1 MSDPTDRAHPIGAD
15 GRREDRVRLTAV
27 SGTTPLDATDRPI
40 LIVSNRGPVSF
51 EVGDDGAPVARKGAG
66 GLVSGLGPI
75 IAGTDT
81 IWLAAAMSDGDR
93 LVAGE
98 GVVEREGFRVR
109 LLDLD
114 PAEFAM
120 AYDVIGNATL
130 WFVHH
135 HLYDLSRRPRF
146 DHHWRRAW
154 DAYRTINHA
163 FAAAVADTAPADAV
177 VLVQD
182 YHLTLLAPVLAET
195 RPDLRL
201 VHFAHT
207 PFAAPDLFG
216 VLPDDVGAEILA
228 GLAAHHACGFHTERW
243 AASFVGCCDRAQ
255 VARPTTFV
263 APLAPDAADIRAV
276 AAGSR
281 CHEELS
287 ALDAQLA
294 GRQLITR
301 VDRIELS
308 KNIVRGF
315 HAFDDLL
322 DRYPRWRERVT
333 FGAFVYPSR
342 EGLAEYLAYRQEVE
356 RVVTQINERWGTAT
370 WTPILLDASDNFP
383 RSVAALARYDV
394 LLVNPI
400 RDGLN
405 LVAKEGPLVNDHDG
419 LLVLSPESGAW
430 AELHDVAVGANP
442 FDIAAT
448 ADALDQVLRLDPA
461 TRADRSRA
469 LRQVVEQ
476 RTPADWLAD
485 QLVAAR

>member
-1 MSDPTDRAHPIGAD
+1 MSDIADRTG
-15 GRREDRVRLTAV
+15 
-27 SGTTPLDATDRPI
+27 DRPI

-51 EVGDDGAPVARKGAG
+51 VLGDDGEPVARKGAG
-66 GLVSGLGPI
+66 GLVSGLGPLV
-75 IAGTDT
+75 AGTDT

-93 LVAGE
+93 RVARD

-114 PAEFAM
+114 AATFAM

-135 HLYDLSRRPRF
+135 HLYDLARRPRF
-146 DHHWRRAW
+146 EHRWRQAW
-154 DAYRTINHA
+154 DAYRTVNLA
-163 FAAAVADTAPADAV
+163 FAEAVAEAAPPDAV

-182 YHLTLLAPVLAET
+182 YHLTLLAPALAES

-216 VLPDDVGAEILA
+216 VLPDDVATELLT
-228 GLAAHHACGFHTERW
+228 GLATHHACGFHTERW
-243 AASFVGCCDRAQ
+243 AESFGACCDRYLGR
-255 VARPTTFV
+255 RPRTFV
-263 APLAPDAADIRAV
+263 SPLAPDPADIRAV
-276 AAGSR
+276 AAGER
-281 CHEELS
+281 CADELS
-287 ALDAQLA
+287 TLDADLR

-322 DRYPRWRERVT
+322 ERHPRWRGQVV
-333 FGAFVYPSR
+333 FGAYVYPSR

-356 RVVTQINERWGTAT
+356 RVAADINARWGTDD
-370 WTPILLDASDNFP
+370 WTPILLDTSDNFP
-383 RSVAALARYDV
+383 RSVAALRRYDA

-430 AELHDVAVGANP
+430 AELGEAAVGANP
-442 FDIAAT
+442 FDITAT
-448 ADALDQVLRLDPA
+448 ADALDHVLGLGA
-461 TRADRSRA
+461 SERAAQARA
-469 LRQVVEQ
+469 LRDVVER
-476 RTPADWLAD
+476 RTPADWLAE
-485 QLVAAR
+485 QLAAAR

>member
-1 MSDPTDRAHPIGAD
+1 MAD
-15 GRREDRVRLTAV
+15 TEPATGER
-27 SGTTPLDATDRPI
+27 PL

-51 EVGDDGAPVARKGAG
+51 DVGEDGRPVARKGAG
-66 GLVSGLGPI
+66 GLVSGLGPLV
-75 IAGTDT
+75 AGTDT
-81 IWLAAAMSDGDR
+81 VWLAAAMSDGDR
-93 LVAGE
+93 LVAQE
-98 GVVEREGFRVR
+98 GVVEREGFRIQ

-114 PAEFAM
+114 PSTFAM

-135 HLYDLSRRPRF
+135 HLYDLARRPRF
-146 DHHWRRAW
+146 DQRWREAW
-154 DAYRTINHA
+154 AAYRTVNHA
-163 FAAAVADTAPADAV
+163 FAAAVAETAPADAT

-182 YHLTLLAPVLAET
+182 YHLTLLAPVLAEA

-207 PFAAPDLFG
+207 PFASPDAFG
-216 VLPDDVGAEILA
+216 VLPDDAGAELLE

-243 AASFVGCCDRAQ
+243 AESFGGCCDR
-255 VARPTTFV
+255 VLGRRPATFV
-263 APLAPDAADIRAV
+263 APLAPDAADIRGV
-276 AAGSR
+276 AAGDR
-281 CHEELS
+281 CAAELADLDR
-287 ALDAQLA
+287 ALG

-322 DRYPRWRERVT
+322 ERHPRWREQVV

-356 RVVTQINERWGTAT
+356 RVVEQINDRWGTEG
-370 WTPILLDASDNFP
+370 WTPIVLDTTDNFP
-383 RSVAALARYDV
+383 RSVAALRRYDA

-430 AELHDVAVGANP
+430 AELGDVAVGANP
-442 FDIAAT
+442 FDIQAT
-448 ADALDQVLRLDPA
+448 ADALDHVLGLGAQQR
-461 TRADRSRA
+461 TDRSRA
-469 LRQVVEQ
+469 LREVVEQ
-476 RTPADWLAD
+476 RSPADWLAD
-485 QLVAAR
+485 QLAAAR

>member
-1 MSDPTDRAHPIGAD
+1 MADDRSPD
-15 GRREDRVRLTAV
+15 E
-27 SGTTPLDATDRPI
+27 RPF

-51 EVGDDGAPVARKGAG
+51 DLDDDGRPVARKGAG
-66 GLVSGLGPI
+66 GLVSGLGPM

-81 IWLAAAMSDGDR
+81 VWLAAAMSDGDR
-93 LVAGE
+93 LVAKD
-98 GVVEREGFRVR
+98 GVVAREGFRIR

-114 PAEFAM
+114 PAQFTM

-135 HLYDLSRRPRF
+135 HLYDLARRPRF
-146 DHHWRRAW
+146 DRRWREAW
-154 DAYRTINHA
+154 DAYRSVNLA
-163 FAAAVADTAPADAV
+163 FAAAVADTAPPDAT

-182 YHLTLLAPVLAET
+182 YHLTLLAPVLAES

-207 PFAAPDLFG
+207 PFASPDAFG
-216 VLPDDVGAEILA
+216 VLPDDVGAELLG
-228 GLAAHHACGFHTERW
+228 GLASHHACGFHTQRW
-243 AASFVGCCDRAQ
+243 ADSFLGCCDR
-255 VARPTTFV
+255 VLGDRPATFV
-263 APLAPDAADIRAV
+263 APLAPDADDIRSV
-276 AAGSR
+276 AAGDR
-281 CHEELS
+281 CAAE
-287 ALDAQLA
+287 LDALERTLG
-294 GRQLITR
+294 GRRLITR

-322 DRYPRWRERVT
+322 ERRPRWRGEVV

-342 EGLAEYLAYRQEVE
+342 EGLPEYLAYRQEVE
-356 RVVTQINERWGTAT
+356 RVVERINERWGTDD
-370 WTPILLDASDNFP
+370 WTPILLDSSDNFP
-383 RSVAALARYDV
+383 ASVAALRRYDV

-430 AELHDVAVGANP
+430 AELGEVAVGANP
-442 FDIAAT
+442 FDIEAT
-448 ADALDQVLRLDPA
+448 ADALDLALGLEADE
-461 TRADRSRA
+461 RAARSRA
-469 LRQVVEQ
+469 LRETVER

-485 QLVAAR
+485 QLAAAR

>member
-1 MSDPTDRAHPIGAD
+1 
-15 GRREDRVRLTAV
+15 LTAV
-27 SGTTPLDATDRPI
+27 PPDEPADHPLV
-40 LIVSNRGPVSF
+40 IVSNRGPVSF
-51 EVGDDGAPVARKGAG
+51 HISDDGEPLARRGAG

-81 IWLAAAMSDGDR
+81 IWMAAAMSDGDR

-135 HLYDLSRRPRF
+135 HLYDLARRPRF
-146 DHHWRRAW
+146 DQHWRRAW
-154 DAYRTINHA
+154 AAYRTINHA
-163 FAAAVADTAPADAV
+163 FAAAVAETAPPDAT

-207 PFAAPDLFG
+207 PFAAPDLFA
-216 VLPDDVGAEILA
+216 VLPDDAGAELLS
-228 GLAAHHACGFHTERW
+228 GLAAHHACGFHTQRW
-243 AASFVGCCDRAQ
+243 AEAFVGCCER
-255 VARPTTFV
+255 VLGRRPTTFV
-263 APLAPDAADIRAV
+263 SPLAPDPADIRAV
-276 AAGSR
+276 AAGAA
-281 CHEELS
+281 CATELA
-287 ALDAQLA
+287 ALDAQL
-294 GRQLITR
+294 GDRQLITR

-322 DRYPRWRERVT
+322 TRYPRWRGQVT

-356 RVVTQINERWGTAT
+356 RVVALINDRWGTAD
-370 WTPILLDASDNFP
+370 WTPILLDTSDNFP
-383 RSVAALARYDV
+383 RSVAALVRYDA

-430 AELHDVAVGANP
+430 AELGDVAVGANP
-442 FDIAAT
+442 FDITAT
-448 ADALDQVLRLDPA
+448 ADALDRVLALDPPERARWSEVLR
-461 TRADRSRA
+461 S
-469 LRQVVEQ
+469 VVEQ
-476 RTPADWLAD
+476 RSPADWLAE
-485 QLVAAR
+485 QLAASR

>member
-1 MSDPTDRAHPIGAD
+1 MAPPDRS
-15 GRREDRVRLTAV
+15 
-27 SGTTPLDATDRPI
+27 SGDRPF

-51 EVGDDGAPVARKGAG
+51 DVGDDGQPAARKGAG
-66 GLVSGLGPI
+66 GLVSGIGPI

-81 IWLAAAMSDGDR
+81 VWLAAAMSDGDR
-93 LVAGE
+93 LIARE
-98 GVVEREGFRVR
+98 GIVEREGFRIR

-114 PAEFAM
+114 PATFAM

-135 HLYDLSRRPRF
+135 HLYDLARRPRF
-146 DHHWRRAW
+146 DRRWREAW
-154 DAYRTINHA
+154 EAYRTVNQA
-163 FAAAVADTAPADAV
+163 FADAVAESAPADAT

-182 YHLTLLAPVLAET
+182 YHLTLLAPRLAAS

-207 PFAAPDLFG
+207 PFASADAFG
-216 VLPDDVGAEILA
+216 VLPDDARVELLA
-228 GLAAHHACGFHTERW
+228 GLAAHHACGVHTERW
-243 AASFVGCCDRAQ
+243 AESFRSCCERVLGEQ
-255 VARPTTFV
+255 PTTFV

-276 AAGSR
+276 ADSDR
-281 CHEELS
+281 CATE
-287 ALDAQLA
+287 LDALERELA
-294 GRQLITR
+294 GRRLITR

-322 DRYPRWRERVT
+322 ERHPRWRGQVV

-356 RVVTQINERWGTAT
+356 RIVTQVNDRWGTDD
-370 WTPILLDASDNFP
+370 WTPILLDTSDNFP
-383 RSVAALARYDV
+383 RSVAALRRYDA

-430 AELHDVAVGANP
+430 AELEDVAVGANP
-442 FDIAAT
+442 FDIEAT
-448 ADALDQVLRLDPA
+448 ADALDHVLGLD
-461 TRADRSRA
+461 TSERAARSKA
-469 LRQVVEQ
+469 LRAVVEQ

-485 QLVAAR
+485 QLAAAD

>member
-1 MSDPTDRAHPIGAD
+1 MVAAD
-15 GRREDRVRLTAV
+15 ETR
-27 SGTTPLDATDRPI
+27 PDRPF

-51 EVGDDGAPVARKGAG
+51 DVDADGQPVARKGAG
-66 GLVSGLGPI
+66 GLVSGMGPM

-81 IWLAAAMSDGDR
+81 VWLAAAMSEGDR
-93 LVAGE
+93 LIARD
-98 GVVEREGFRVR
+98 GVVEREGFRIR

-114 PAEFAM
+114 PATFAM

-135 HLYDLSRRPRF
+135 HLFDLARRPRF
-146 DHHWRRAW
+146 DHRWRQAW
-154 DAYRTINHA
+154 DAYRSVNQA
-163 FAAAVADTAPADAV
+163 FAAAVAETAPPDAI

-182 YHLTLLAPVLAET
+182 YHLTLLAPPLAET

-207 PFAAPDLFG
+207 PFASPDLFG
-216 VLPDDVGAEILA
+216 VLPDEAGAELLA

-243 AASFVGCCDRAQ
+243 AESFGACCDR
-255 VARPTTFV
+255 VLGRRPRTFV

-276 AAGSR
+276 AAGDR
-281 CHEELS
+281 CATELD
-287 ALDAQLA
+287 ALDQELA

-322 DRYPRWRERVT
+322 ERYPRWRGQVV

-356 RVVTQINERWGTAT
+356 RVVTQVNERWGTDD
-370 WTPILLDASDNFP
+370 WTPILLDTSDNFP
-383 RSVAALARYDV
+383 RSVAALRRYDA

-419 LLVLSPESGAW
+419 MLVLSPESGAW
-430 AELHDVAVGANP
+430 AELGDVAVGANP
-442 FDIAAT
+442 FDIEAT
-448 ADALDQVLRLDPA
+448 ADALDHVLGLDA
-461 TRADRSRA
+461 ERRVDAARA
-469 LRQVVEQ
+469 LREAVER

-485 QLVAAR
+485 QLAAAR

>member
-1 MSDPTDRAHPIGAD
+1 MTPAEPTP
-15 GRREDRVRLTAV
+15 
-27 SGTTPLDATDRPI
+27 DRP
-40 LIVSNRGPVSF
+40 LVIVSNRGPVSF
-51 EVGDDGAPVARKGAG
+51 QIGEDGAPEARRGAG
-66 GLVSGLGPI
+66 GLVSGLAPI

-93 LVAGE
+93 LVARE
-98 GVVEREGFRVR
+98 GVVDREGFRVR

-135 HLYDLSRRPRF
+135 HLYDLARRPRF
-146 DHHWRRAW
+146 DQHWRRAW
-154 DAYRTINHA
+154 DAYRSVNHA
-163 FAAAVADTAPADAV
+163 FADAVAETAPADAT

-182 YHLTLLAPVLAET
+182 YHLTLLAPVLAES

-216 VLPDDVGAEILA
+216 VLPDHAGAELLA
-228 GLAAHHACGFHTERW
+228 GLAAHHACGFHTDRW
-243 AASFVGCCDRAQ
+243 AESFAACCER
-255 VARPTTFV
+255 VLGHRPATFV
-263 APLAPDAADIRAV
+263 APLAPDPADIRAV
-276 AAGSR
+276 AAGGA
-281 CHEELS
+281 CAAEIAEL
-287 ALDAQLA
+287 DERLA

-322 DRYPRWRERVT
+322 ARYPRWRGQVV

-356 RVVTQINERWGTAT
+356 RVVTLVNERWGTAD
-370 WTPILLDASDNFP
+370 WTPILLDTSDNFP
-383 RSVAALARYDV
+383 RSVAALVRYDA

-430 AELHDVAVGANP
+430 AELQSVAIGANP
-442 FDIAAT
+442 FDIEAT
-448 ADALDQVLRLDPA
+448 ADALDRVLALDPA
-461 TRADRSRA
+461 ERAARAAA
-469 LRQVVEQ
+469 LRAVVEQ
-476 RTPADWLAD
+476 RTPADWLAA
-485 QLVAAR
+485 QLAASR